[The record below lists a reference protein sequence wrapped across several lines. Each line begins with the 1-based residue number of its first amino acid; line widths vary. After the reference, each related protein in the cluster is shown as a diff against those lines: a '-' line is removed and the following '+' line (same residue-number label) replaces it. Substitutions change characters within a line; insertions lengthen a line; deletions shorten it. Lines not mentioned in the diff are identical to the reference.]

1 MRAVILSAGQ
11 GSRLL
16 PLTEGRPKC
25 LLPLGPRTLIEWQI
39 WALTQN
45 GVDDIAVVTGFHAQ
59 DVTTLLNTLAH
70 ANLAIR
76 TVYNPF
82 YKLADN
88 LASCWMA
95 RAEMDRDFIILNGDT
110 VIEPECV
117 KRLLGSPDAP
127 ITVTVDVKENGY
139 DADDMKVHRK
149 GTRLQEIGK
158 HLPPERSN
166 AESIGMLYF
175 RGQGPKLFTDTLEA
189 MMHTPEGLKWWYLKV
204 IGQIAERQKV
214 ETCSI
219 EGLRWGEVDFP
230 ADYERVSALVETF

>member
-1 MRAVILSAGQ
+1 MKAVILSAGQ

-39 WALTQN
+39 WALQQN
-45 GVDDIAVVTGFHAQ
+45 GVDEIAVVLGYHAQ
-59 DVTTLLNTLAH
+59 DVADLLKKLAGPK
-70 ANLAIR
+70 LTIR
-76 TVYNPF
+76 TVFNPF

-95 RAEMDRDFIILNGDT
+95 RAEMERDFIILNGDT
-110 VIEPECV
+110 VIEPDCV
-117 KRLLGSPDAP
+117 KRLLASPSAP
-127 ITVTVDVKENGY
+127 ITVTIDRKENGY
-139 DADDMKVHRK
+139 DADDMKVHLK
-149 GTRLQEIGK
+149 GSRLVEIGK
-158 HLPPERSN
+158 HLPPERAD

-175 RGQGPKLFTDTLEA
+175 RDKGPKLFTGTLEA
-189 MMHTPEGLKWWYLKV
+189 LMHTPEGLKWWYLRA
-204 IGQIAERQKV
+204 IGQIAERNQV

-230 ADYERVSALVETF
+230 ADLERVTALVADF